1 MKKLPL
7 FMLRRILPAF
17 FFTFVLIILH
27 PGSSFAKSATE
38 AATDSAENVASVGK
52 PINLSYEPGF
62 QAYAFKS
69 VNYELGL
76 ISQTDLTYRGHP
88 TLSACTAASIGMISE
103 FWMDGDFTE
112 GQLFAQSIID
122 INTDQGNFDEFSG
135 LLITD
140 TVDELDD
147 RNLALFVIKN
157 SNKETLMN
165 SLETIGPVAVLVKSG
180 WKRNGANHMAILSGY
195 DPEADVVTIYDPNLD
210 KPLRLYWATF
220 DSIWK
225 INFTG
230 RKENP
235 LMRTFFIIVSRD
247 PAKLA
252 ARQ

>member
-7 FMLRRILPAF
+7 FILRRTLPAI

-27 PGSSFAKSATE
+27 PGSSFAESTTETE
-38 AATDSAENVASVGK
+38 ADSSENVASVGK

-62 QAYAFKS
+62 QAYAYNN

-76 ISQTDLTYRGHP
+76 ISQTDLTYRGYP

-122 INTDQGNFDEFSG
+122 INTEQGNFDEFSG

-195 DPEADVVTIYDPNLD
+195 DPESDVVTIYDPNLD
-210 KPLRLYWATF
+210 KPLRLYWGTF

-235 LMRTFFIIVSRD
+235 LMRTFFVIVSRD

-252 ARQ
+252 AHQ